1 MLYSADPVGLL
12 TMLSKEFTR
21 EEVKALH
28 IAQGMKP
35 APRSV
40 LGQWVTRG
48 AVVKDETRDV
58 YLKL

>member
-1 MLYSADPVGLL
+1 ML

-40 LGQWVTRG
+40 L